1 VVSPI
6 RADLAVP
13 QAAQAPEARR
23 ADPRFSQA
31 LAQSARAGQAAKP
44 PTELV
49 AARRTALSG
58 EEAASAL
65 SQAYTKLTGKRP
77 SAETTAIL
85 TAQWAHETGRGAS
98 MYNYNF
104 GGIKGTG
111 PSGLSVAQRTREG
124 WGADE
129 RQIVDRF
136 RAYTSPAE
144 GATDYV
150 RLLQARYP
158 KALDAAAE
166 GDAAGFVHALKA
178 RGYFTGNE
186 GAYVRSVQSMSQ
198 QALAQGYGVL
208 GSGGAAAPS
217 VGVSAPRPAATTAE
231 ALDAIEQE
239 QDVLALAEQATPSEA
254 VTPFV
259 NALRIA
265 DEISRA
271 ALRIATDETR
281 AGRRDT

>member
-6 RADLAVP
+6 RADLATP
-13 QAAQAPEARR
+13 AAAQAPETRR
-23 ADPRFSQA
+23 LDTRFSQA
-31 LAQSARAGQAAKP
+31 LSQSTRANGAAR
-44 PTELV
+44 PTQVV

-58 EEAASAL
+58 EEAARAL
-65 SQAYTKLTGKRP
+65 GQAYTQVTGERP
-77 SAETTAIL
+77 SAATTAIL

-104 GGIKGTG
+104 GGIKGAG
-111 PSGLSVAQRTREG
+111 PSGLSVAQKTREG

-136 RAYTSPAE
+136 RAYESPTE

-158 KALDAAAE
+158 KALDAARQ

-186 GAYVRSVQSMSQ
+186 QAYVRSVASMSE
-198 QALAQGYGVL
+198 QALTHGYAVL
-208 GSGGAAAPS
+208 GAGSAPS
-217 VGVSAPRPAATTAE
+217 APASVAE
-231 ALDAIEQE
+231 PRLPDAVAEPLDAVQHEA
-239 QDVLALAEQATPSEA
+239 DALALAEQATPSDN

-271 ALRIATDETR
+271 ALRIATEDTR
-281 AGRRDT
+281 RRDT

>member
-1 VVSPI
+1 MVSPI
-6 RADLAVP
+6 RADRVAP
-13 QAAQAPEARR
+13 AAAQSVEPRR
-23 ADPRFSQA
+23 VDTRFSQA
-31 LAQSARAGQAAKP
+31 LSQSTRANGATRPA
-44 PTELV
+44 ELV

-65 SQAYTKLTGKRP
+65 SQAYTQLTGERP
-77 SAETTAIL
+77 SAGTTAIL

-111 PSGLSVAQRTREG
+111 PSGLTVAQLTREG

-136 RAYTSPAE
+136 RAYNSPTE

-158 KALDAAAE
+158 KALEAAGK

-186 GAYVRSVQSMSQ
+186 QAYVRSVASMSQ
-198 QALAQGYGVL
+198 QALSHGYAAL
-208 GSGGAAAPS
+208 GSGAAA
-217 VGVSAPRPAATTAE
+217 AARTGISE
-231 ALDAIEQE
+231 ARLPDAGERLDAIEHDR
-239 QDVLALAEQATPSEA
+239 DVLALAEGAAPEEN

-271 ALRIATDETR
+271 ALRIATDDSR

>member
-1 VVSPI
+1 MVSPI
-6 RADLAVP
+6 RTDVALP
-13 QAAQAPEARR
+13 AQERTPDVRR
-23 ADPRFSQA
+23 VDTRFSEA
-31 LAQSARAGQAAKP
+31 LSQSARAGAAR
-44 PTELV
+44 PTQLV
-49 AARRTALSG
+49 TARRTALSG
-58 EEAASAL
+58 EEAARAL
-65 SQAYTKLTGKRP
+65 GHAYTQVTGERP
-77 SAETTAIL
+77 SAATTAIL

-124 WGADE
+124 WGAEE

-136 RAYTSPAE
+136 RAYGSATE

-150 RLLQARYP
+150 KLLATRYP
-158 KALDAAAE
+158 KALEAARQ
-166 GDAAGFVHALKA
+166 GDAEGFVHALKA

-186 GAYVRSVQSMSQ
+186 QAYVRSVAGMTQ
-198 QALAQGYGVL
+198 QALTQGFAAL
-208 GSGGAAAPS
+208 GSGVSGVAPS
-217 VGVSAPRPAATTAE
+217 SLSPEPPADPALR
-231 ALDAIEQE
+231 ALDAVGG
-239 QDVLALAEQATPSEA
+239 QDDALALAEQAAPVEN

-271 ALRIATDETR
+271 ALRIATDDTRSRRET
-281 AGRRDT
+281 